1 MSVRHDDVAGHAQ
14 ELDISRASQPS
25 SRPASME
32 RQTKLA
38 HLKLVSK
45 YYGYSNFSYPR
56 PDGTPTRNSYRRA
69 GRTYS
74 SEDLS
79 EDCPNNLSRPHTP
92 TKRDR
97 TSIGSQ
103 SSNSSAPSLIDD
115 QTDSEV
121 SLDDDYQYHASASQL
136 WDTFWPAEEGQL
148 QKTPEKATTRYPA
161 LIPSPHIRRAKK
173 TGCIN
178 YDDYPLPP
186 RPVEYNIQVN
196 HTPSAATITKNNP
209 VTQPQPR
216 AAMRESRVPQASSE
230 NPEGTESLQGPEQ
243 THGHPGL
250 RRTVRAVRSSYS
262 LFPRTQPQAPIYSP
276 PPPPSCMSTL
286 PKTPSLVNLRRG
298 HRPPPINLHSMPTPT
313 TAFQSPTVA
322 LHSPA
327 TASLFSPLSSPLYS
341 PNPSDYTRPHT
352 SHGSYY
358 PSTTGLTHPRS
369 APLPPRTP
377 IMNTPRSPNTPK
389 SFFDFDSD
397 SDSDDPEPEHTIS
410 RLVKTLHKRNASE
423 ARRSGKAAAFA
434 DAQLRKARAETEVER
449 IQENQMLFE
458 RHKRSGAV
466 FGRMFGRAHGR
477 PSNA

>member
-1 MSVRHDDVAGHAQ
+1 
-14 ELDISRASQPS
+14 
-25 SRPASME
+25 ME

-45 YYGYSNFSYPR
+45 YYGYANFSYPR
-56 PDGTPTRNSYRRA
+56 GDGTPTRNPYRRA
-69 GRTYS
+69 GHTYS

-79 EDCPNNLSRPHTP
+79 EDCHDKPSCPSTP
-92 TKRDR
+92 TRRDR

-115 QTDSEV
+115 RTDSEV

-136 WDTFWPAEEGQL
+136 WDTFWPDNEEGQA
-148 QKTPEKATTRYPA
+148 QKTPEKSKTRYPA

-186 RPVEYNIQVN
+186 RPVEYNIQVK
-196 HTPSAATITKNNP
+196 HTPSPTPLSKDEP
-209 VTQPQPR
+209 VTLAQPQ
-216 AAMRESRVPQASSE
+216 AAMRDCQSSQAFQD
-230 NPEGTESLQGPEQ
+230 PEGPEGPRS
-243 THGHPGL
+243 HPIP

-262 LFPRTQPQAPIYSP
+262 IFPRTHHQAPSHPPPLP
-276 PPPPSCMSTL
+276 PPPPLASPRMSAFA
-286 PKTPSLVNLRRG
+286 KSPSLANLRRG
-298 HRPPPINLHSMPTPT
+298 HRPPPIHLHSMPAA
-313 TAFQSPTVA
+313 TAATAAPLQ
-322 LHSPA
+322 SPA

-358 PSTTGLTHPRS
+358 PSTSDLTHPRS
-369 APLPPRTP
+369 APLPPHTP
-377 IMNTPRSPNTPK
+377 TLTTPCGGTAMPK

-397 SDSDDPEPEHTIS
+397 SESDDSEPEHAIS
-410 RLVKTLHKRNASE
+410 RLVKTLHKRNPSE
-423 ARRSGKAAAFA
+423 TRRGGKAAAVA
-434 DAQLRKARAETEVER
+434 EAQLRKVRAETEAESTR
-449 IQENQMLFE
+449 ENQMLFE

-477 PSNA
+477 APNM

>member
-1 MSVRHDDVAGHAQ
+1 MSVSHEDTVGHAQ
-14 ELDISRASQPS
+14 ELDVTRASRPS
-25 SRPASME
+25 SRPPSME

-45 YYGYSNFSYPR
+45 YYGYANFSYPR
-56 PDGTPTRNSYRRA
+56 ADGTPTRNPYRRA
-69 GRTYS
+69 GHTYS
-74 SEDLS
+74 SEDLT
-79 EDCPNNLSRPHTP
+79 EDYHDKPSRPHTP

-103 SSNSSAPSLIDD
+103 SSNGSAPSLIDD
-115 QTDSEV
+115 RTDSEV

-136 WDTFWPAEEGQL
+136 WDTFWPTEEGQT
-148 QKTPEKATTRYPA
+148 QKTPEKSKTRYPA

-186 RPVEYNIQVN
+186 RPVQYNIQVR
-196 HTPSAATITKNNP
+196 HTPSPTPLSRDDP
-209 VTQPQPR
+209 VTQPQPHV
-216 AAMRESRVPQASSE
+216 AMRDSQAPKASRDPEDPEESCS
-230 NPEGTESLQGPEQ
+230 
-243 THGHPGL
+243 HPIT

-262 LFPRTQPQAPIYSP
+262 IFPRAQPQVPSHP
-276 PPPPSCMSTL
+276 PPPPPRMSAL
-286 PKTPSLVNLRRG
+286 PKTPSLTNLRRG
-298 HRPPPINLHSMPTPT
+298 HRPPPIHLHSMPTP
-313 TAFQSPTVA
+313 AAAP

-358 PSTTGLTHPRS
+358 PSTTDLTHPRS

-377 IMNTPRSPNTPK
+377 TMNTPCGPDTPK

-397 SDSDDPEPEHTIS
+397 SESDSDDPEPEHTIS
-410 RLVKTLHKRNASE
+410 RLVKTLHKRTASE
-423 ARRSGKAAAFA
+423 TRRSAKAAAFA
-434 DAQLRKARAETEVER
+434 DAQLRKVRAETEAER
-449 IQENQMLFE
+449 IQENQMLLE

-477 PSNA
+477 SSNP